1 MPDWASARESLE
13 STLVNAVWRQWSALD
28 SPAGERRPARAIVDP
43 EALILASTRL
53 VERERRLW
61 DLLAWWARTSS
72 RLLSVQRMKNLASG
86 PVGDGE
92 PRVGEFA
99 HLALETGNDGRW
111 KSFERTPP
119 SLEARASK
127 TEAPPPRLRHPATLI
142 LLLRRG
148 MGVGIKPD
156 VLGVLVGEDGRG
168 RDVKSLARA
177 TMYSSRAVR
186 RSAEEMA
193 QGRLIRIVE
202 ESPIT
207 FSADASAWLAVLRLE
222 PPPPEWRPWHQ
233 VFSLFNRLTRI
244 LGGLEAGEEGY
255 VASSRLRDAM
265 TTYAGT
271 LRTMGLEVPEAERY
285 KGEEYLEP
293 FLEFVPHLTEWLE
306 DAV

>member
-1 MPDWASARESLE
+1 MPDWASARESLD

-43 EALILASTRL
+43 EALILASARL

-99 HLALETGNDGRW
+99 HLAVEEGRDGRW
-111 KSFERTPP
+111 TSFERSPP
-119 SLEARASK
+119 RLEARASK
-127 TEAPPPRLRHPATLI
+127 TGAPAPRLRHPATLI

-156 VLGVLVGEDGRG
+156 VLGVLIGEDGRG

-193 QGRLIRIVE
+193 EGRLIRIVE

-207 FSADASAWLAVLRLE
+207 FSSDAGAWLAVLRLE
-222 PPPPEWRPWHQ
+222 PPPPEWIPWHQ
-233 VFSLFNRLTRI
+233 VFSLFDRVTRI
-244 LGGLEAGEEGY
+244 LGGLETDEERY

-271 LRTMGLEVPEAERY
+271 LRTMGLEEPEAERY
-285 KGEEYLEP
+285 RGEEYLEP
-293 FLEFVPHLTEWLE
+293 FLEFVPHLTEWLD